1 VWISIQL
8 SHKWHFMRN
17 DHILVEKYL
26 PACFFSALYR
36 TPAEPI
42 AHSNQSFDRWSRDCE
57 PATDRLNERTLANVI
72 VAALAPDIERHLESN
87 DQDALVELARSL
99 AQVMLPSKLVD
110 RALVT
115 TRHMVSATRWFTG
128 TRVVEARTCLGSH
141 SGG

>member
-1 VWISIQL
+1 
-8 SHKWHFMRN
+8 M
-17 DHILVEKYL
+17 
-26 PACFFSALYR
+26 
-36 TPAEPI
+36 
-42 AHSNQSFDRWSRDCE
+42 
-57 PATDRLNERTLANVI
+57 I